1 MNVNYLLFSMGNR
14 KSRKVEQNQKI
25 GERKANYRLRK
36 NQLKPLIWVRIIL
49 IQLNLQHF
57 KIWQNLN
64 QQSILIGTKESDLIF
79 LQFQESNQKERNNKR
94 KLNLNPQTMYQVQV
108 IIKWFINGTVKRIQ
122 RRETETILKLWL
134 NLIPEAFITIDFW
147 FIMIR

>member
-14 KSRKVEQNQKI
+14 KSRKVEQSQKI
-25 GERKANYRLRK
+25 GERKVNYRLRK
-36 NQLKPLIWVRIIL
+36 SQQKLLIWALIIL
-49 IQLNLQHF
+49 IRLNLQHF

-64 QQSILIGTKESDLIF
+64 QQNILIGTKESDLIF
-79 LQFQESNQKERNNKR
+79 LQFQESNQKERNNKLR
-94 KLNLNPQTMYQVQV
+94 LNLNPRTMSQVQV
-108 IIKWFINGTVKRIQ
+108 IIRWFINGTVRKIQ

-134 NLIPEAFITIDFW
+134 NHIPEAFITIDFW

>member
-79 LQFQESNQKERNNKR
+79 LQFQESNQKERKNKLR
-94 KLNLNPQTMYQVQV
+94 LNLNPRTMSQVQV
-108 IIKWFINGTVKRIQ
+108 IIRWFTNGTVKRIQ
-122 RRETETILKLWL
+122 RKEIETILKLWL
-134 NLIPEAFITIDFW
+134 NHIPKVFIIIDFW
-147 FIMIR
+147 FIIIE